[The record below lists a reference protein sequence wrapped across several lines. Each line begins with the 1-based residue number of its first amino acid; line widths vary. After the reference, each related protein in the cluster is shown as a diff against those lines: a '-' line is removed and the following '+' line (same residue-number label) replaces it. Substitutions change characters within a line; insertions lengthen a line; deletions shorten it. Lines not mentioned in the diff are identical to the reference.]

1 MLNIFLKYWKHI
13 LITGIIIISVIMNLV
28 FINLNKQLEQDYKT
42 SKSNEKAYIAEN
54 DSLKNQNRV
63 FQISIRE
70 YKQSNDSID
79 KKLKSTQK
87 QLGIKDSKI
96 ISMQYYIDKF
106 LKTDTVEFRDTVLAK
121 GVDIDTIVGDKF
133 YTLNLHLKYP
143 NKITTKVGFVNE
155 KEVFISIKKET
166 IDPPYKFFLW
176 RWFQKK
182 QNVAIVDIYDS
193 NPYLEKGKS
202 RFIQV
207 IK

>member
-79 KKLKSTQK
+79 KKLN
-87 QLGIKDSKI
+87 I
-96 ISMQYYIDKF
+96 F
-106 LKTDTVEFRDTVLAK
+106 LLQDL
-121 GVDIDTIVGDKF
+121 
-133 YTLNLHLKYP
+133 
-143 NKITTKVGFVNE
+143 
-155 KEVFISIKKET
+155 
-166 IDPPYKFFLW
+166 
-176 RWFQKK
+176 
-182 QNVAIVDIYDS
+182 
-193 NPYLEKGKS
+193 
-202 RFIQV
+202 
-207 IK
+207 